1 MILSAGA
8 VVNASPRGNGF
19 EITKALHGGR
29 PMRRPWLLYLI
40 GALGVALMV
49 FALARRFPSAIEE
62 RGNLLALAGMLGW
75 LALVGAGGIAMFRLK
90 PRKALLQMGAW
101 IAIILL
107 LVLGYSFKPEFA
119 SMITTVKARLTGAL
133 IPGQAHPQPDGSVVF
148 ARANDGHFHVE
159 ALVDG
164 TRIDFLVDT
173 GASGIMLSPADARR
187 LGFDP
192 AELDYSVWT
201 STANGEG
208 RAAKVTLGSVEI
220 GQIRRA
226 DMPALVNQAD
236 MDGSLLGMNFL
247 DSLGGFTV
255 EGDKLVLR
263 P

>member
-1 MILSAGA
+1 
-8 VVNASPRGNGF
+8 
-19 EITKALHGGR
+19 
-29 PMRRPWLLYLI
+29 MRRPWLLYLI
-40 GALGVALMV
+40 GIIGVALLV
-49 FALARRFPSAIEE
+49 FGLAHRFPGALEQQ
-62 RGNLLALAGMLGW
+62 GNLPVLASMLGW

-101 IAIILL
+101 VAIILL
-107 LVLGYSFKPEFA
+107 LVLGYSFRPEFA
-119 SMITTVKARLTGAL
+119 AMMTSVKARLTGEL
-133 IPGQAHPQPDGSVVF
+133 IPGQAQEQADGSVVF

-164 TRIDFLVDT
+164 TRVDFLVDT
-173 GASGIMLSPADARR
+173 GASGIVLSPADARR

-192 AELDYSVWT
+192 DQLDYSVWT
-201 STANGEG
+201 STANGSG
-208 RAAKVTLGSVEI
+208 RAATVTLGSIEI

-226 DMPALVNQAD
+226 DMRALVNQAE
-236 MDGSLLGMNFL
+236 MEGSLLGMKFL

>member
-1 MILSAGA
+1 M
-8 VVNASPRGNGF
+8 
-19 EITKALHGGR
+19 H
-29 PMRRPWLLYLI
+29 RPWLLYLI

-49 FALARRFPSAIEE
+49 FGLARRFPDALEAQ
-62 RGNLLALAGMLGW
+62 GNLPALAGMLGW

-101 IAIILL
+101 VAIILL
-107 LVLGYSFKPEFA
+107 LVLGYSFQPEFA
-119 SMITTVKARLTGAL
+119 SMIITVKSRLTGAL
-133 IPGQAHPQPDGSVVF
+133 IPGEAQQQPDGSVVF

-159 ALVDG
+159 AMVDG
-164 TRIDFLVDT
+164 IRIDFLIDT

-187 LGFDP
+187 LGFDQ

-208 RAAKVTLGSVEI
+208 RAAKVTLGSVEL

-236 MDGSLLGMNFL
+236 MDGSLLGMKFL
-247 DSLGGFTV
+247 DSLGGFTI